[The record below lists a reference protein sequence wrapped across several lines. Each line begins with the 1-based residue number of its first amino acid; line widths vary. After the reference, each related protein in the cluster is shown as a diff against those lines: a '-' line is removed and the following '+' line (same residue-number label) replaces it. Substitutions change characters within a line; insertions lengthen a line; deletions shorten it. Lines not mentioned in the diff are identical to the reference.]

1 MSGTGWILCGI
12 WFNCQNKN
20 QRKLKLWG
28 CSIRDRRDHEMWNF
42 LLLKICFFHF
52 VFMEFWRKRNWRE
65 SERFT
70 SRNSIRWH
78 TRVCLSYRGAMALQF
93 HQNFARIHSRNNI
106 LAAHNRTRHFFTH
119 TAIGEIFSSS
129 RIFSHIF
136 GIYGMLEPVAAVRQ
150 MGGVNW
156 LIAKETRAIPEL
168 RRWIGNWEIN
178 D

>member
-70 SRNSIRWH
+70 SRNPIRWH

-119 TAIGEIFSSS
+119 TAIGEIFPRREFFRTFLGFMECWS
-129 RIFSHIF
+129 RWPPSGRWVGLIDWSLKK
-136 GIYGMLEPVAAVRQ
+136 LEQFRSW
-150 MGGVNW
+150 GD
-156 LIAKETRAIPEL
+156 ESE
-168 RRWIGNWEIN
+168 IGK
-178 D
+178 